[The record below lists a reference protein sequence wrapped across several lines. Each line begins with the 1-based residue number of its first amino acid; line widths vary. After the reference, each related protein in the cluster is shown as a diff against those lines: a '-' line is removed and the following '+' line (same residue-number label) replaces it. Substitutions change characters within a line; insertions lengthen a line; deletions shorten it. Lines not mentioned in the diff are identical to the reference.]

1 MVLFDSFNM
10 TNSDSIQNKVWITLE
25 HHKKRNLEAEGAR
38 HRMDN
43 LVSHLYLS
51 LLYSEFKKSKI
62 EPKN

>member
-1 MVLFDSFNM
+1 MQNFPFLMHHTEN
-10 TNSDSIQNKVWITLE
+10 TKNKVWITLE